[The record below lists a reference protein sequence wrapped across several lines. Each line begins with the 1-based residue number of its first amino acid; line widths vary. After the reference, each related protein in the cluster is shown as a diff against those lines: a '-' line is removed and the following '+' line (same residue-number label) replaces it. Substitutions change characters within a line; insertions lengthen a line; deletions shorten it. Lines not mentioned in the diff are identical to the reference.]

1 MIYSMKT
8 KKWTTLMSL
17 VLMATVTLGTIAC
30 SKENEKDNT
39 PAEEPVNY
47 EEVLVGT
54 WRGMSKNFDEESITV
69 NAVFNAD
76 KTGKVIW
83 IGPVLYSAVLSK
95 WYVSDKKIYME
106 SSKFDEP
113 MIWNIYNYSPEN
125 SSITV
130 CRSHYSE
137 QRWEVWGQFD
147 LKKVDEGGGGSS
159 STKDDVE
166 STLALVITHYSS
178 TGRYDDSSKTCYK
191 KTSGSRVVLYSD
203 PSCSTLIG
211 LASRNTDSSKGSY
224 RVSAYAYRV
233 IDAGSGYTRYYYFD

>member
-17 VLMATVTLGTIAC
+17 VLMATVALGTIAC

-125 SSITV
+125 NSITV
-130 CRSHYSE
+130 CSSHYSE
-137 QRWEVWGQFD
+137 KRWEVWGQFD
-147 LKKVDEGGGGSS
+147 LKKVDAGGGGSS
-159 STKDDVE
+159 STEDDVE

-211 LASRNTDSSKGSY
+211 LASRNTDSTKGSY
-224 RVSAYAYRV
+224 RVSAYDYRV